1 MFTRALLATALI
13 GAGLA
18 AAAGIPAPEI
28 LRLAERVVRGRI
40 AQAGGDHAAAV
51 RHFEAAVALEDRL
64 AYTEPPYWYY
74 PTRQSLGKALLA
86 AGDAAGA
93 EAVYRRDLELYPHNG
108 WSMYG
113 LVLSLEAQGKA
124 EEAAAEREM
133 FQHAWSL
140 ADVELTA
147 SRL

>member
-1 MFTRALLATALI
+1 MPLRESAKVHFLDKVDYPASQLLLI
-13 GAGLA
+13 ADELVQGEIALA
-18 AAAGIPAPEI
+18 AGDAAGAV
-28 LRLAERVVRGRI
+28 AHY
-40 AQAGGDHAAAV
+40 QAAV
-51 RHFEAAVALEDRL
+51 DAQDALP
-64 AYTEPPYWYY
+64 YTEPPFWYY